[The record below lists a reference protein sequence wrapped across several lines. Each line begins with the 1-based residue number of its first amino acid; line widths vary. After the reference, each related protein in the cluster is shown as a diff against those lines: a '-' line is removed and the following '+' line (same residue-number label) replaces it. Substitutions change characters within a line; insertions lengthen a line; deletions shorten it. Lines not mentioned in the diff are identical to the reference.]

1 VIGPDHTVE
10 NVLRLITDRAA
21 FLKHFGDAAAV
32 NHDVALD
39 ARAFSGLADACGEL
53 EEWARAIHDVLDV
66 DALGAAIGSNQRG
79 RRRGG
84 RQS

>member
-10 NVLRLITDRAA
+10 DVLRLITDRAA
-21 FLKHFGDAAAV
+21 FLKHLGDSAAI
-32 NHDVALD
+32 NHDVAPD

-53 EEWARAIHDVLDV
+53 EEWARAIHEALDV
-66 DALGAAIGSNQRG
+66 DALGTEIGSGQN
-79 RRRGG
+79 RRRKGG